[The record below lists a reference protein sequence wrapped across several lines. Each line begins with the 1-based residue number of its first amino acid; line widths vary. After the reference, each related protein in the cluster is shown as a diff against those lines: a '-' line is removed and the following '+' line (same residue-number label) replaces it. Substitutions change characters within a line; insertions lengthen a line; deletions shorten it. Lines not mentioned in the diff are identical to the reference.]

1 MIEKIVKALEIRGL
15 KQKELEVM
23 AGLSANRISKW
34 KDDIGEPT
42 ARQAHRIAVALNV
55 PIGWL
60 CDDSLPLD
68 LPEPLTAREQALLG
82 HVRRMGFDEAERRLY
97 LLPGGA
103 SEVLAHETP
112 SVVTTPRS
120 SVNKMGVK

>member
-1 MIEKIVKALEIRGL
+1 MIENIVKALEIRGL

-68 LPEPLTAREQALLG
+68 LPEPLTAREQAILG

-97 LLPGGA
+97 QLSGG
-103 SEVLAHETP
+103 SCQVLTHDTP
-112 SVVTTPRS
+112 TVITTPRS
-120 SVNKMGVK
+120 SVNKLDAK